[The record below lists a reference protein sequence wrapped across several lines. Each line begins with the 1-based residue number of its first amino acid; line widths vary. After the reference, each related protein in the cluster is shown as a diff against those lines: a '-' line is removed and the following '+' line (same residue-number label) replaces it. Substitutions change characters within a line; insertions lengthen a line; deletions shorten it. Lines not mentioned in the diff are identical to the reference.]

1 MFGYVRAD
9 TPYLYIKDDN
19 LYKAAYC
26 GVCKAIGKVCGM
38 TARMGLS
45 YDVTFFSVLL
55 HNISGKDLTVENSR
69 CAAHCVGKKR
79 PMAQTDELTEA
90 LGAVNTVLAY
100 LKYDDDVKDEKKG
113 RGKRLWFKSGFRRAK
128 KAFPQLTETLIK
140 DFAAQRTAE
149 ENGGTDSVDRAADA
163 TATAMADVS
172 DLLLKDKKTNYTR
185 NLFYALGKWIYLI
198 DALDDYDKDKKSG
211 SYNVFFRAFGAKDGA
226 TLLKE
231 HASEIDFIFNSL
243 FYDIRENTAEIRFYF
258 NRDLTDNILL
268 RGLPAKT
275 KEVKE
280 RLRRAGE
287 KGQKVACAA
296 RKNKKTNKE
305 TTKYNK
311 ELPEEIQSEKDKG
324 AKK

>member
-55 HNISGKDLTVENSR
+55 HNISGKDLTIEDSR
-69 CAAHCVGKKR
+69 CAAHCLGKKR
-79 PMAQTDELTEA
+79 PMAKTDEMTEA
-90 LGAVNTVLAY
+90 LGAMNTVLAY

-113 RGKRLWFKSGFRRAK
+113 RGKRLWFRNGFLRAK
-128 KAFPQLTETLIK
+128 KAFPQLTATLVN
-140 DFAAQRTAE
+140 DFAAQRLAE

-163 TATAMADVS
+163 TANAMADVS

-198 DALDDYDKDKKSG
+198 DALDDYDKDRKSG
-211 SYNVFFRAFGAKDGA
+211 SYNVFIRAFGAKDGA

-231 HASEIDFIFNSL
+231 NGREIDYIFNSL
-243 FYDIRENTAEIRFYF
+243 FYDIRENTAGIKFYF

-280 RLRRAGE
+280 RLSCAG
-287 KGQKVACAA
+287 KKCKKACAA
-296 RKNKKTNKE
+296 RGKKTKNNQE
-305 TTKYNK
+305 ITKD
-311 ELPEEIQSEKDKG
+311 LPSEKEKG
-324 AKK
+324 AEE